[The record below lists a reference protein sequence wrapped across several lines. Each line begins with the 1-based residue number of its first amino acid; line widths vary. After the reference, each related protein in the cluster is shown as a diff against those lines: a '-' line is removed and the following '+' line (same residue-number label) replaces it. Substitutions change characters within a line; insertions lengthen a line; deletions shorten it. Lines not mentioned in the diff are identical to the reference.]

1 MCHYCCYLAH
11 VHSTSLSSNIYD
23 NNQYFSSHSKQQQQ
37 HRTRSSPLTVPLC
50 LVSLTLFFILLNIT
64 LVLSQSSR
72 IQQGEQSPNKILEEN
87 SRGKENKLILICTS
101 FISNLLLINI
111 NILFYSDK
119 IGSISL
125 SHKD

>member
-1 MCHYCCYLAH
+1 
-11 VHSTSLSSNIYD
+11 
-23 NNQYFSSHSKQQQQ
+23 
-37 HRTRSSPLTVPLC
+37 
-50 LVSLTLFFILLNIT
+50 LTLFFILLNIT

-87 SRGKENKLILICTS
+87 SRGKENKLILTCIS